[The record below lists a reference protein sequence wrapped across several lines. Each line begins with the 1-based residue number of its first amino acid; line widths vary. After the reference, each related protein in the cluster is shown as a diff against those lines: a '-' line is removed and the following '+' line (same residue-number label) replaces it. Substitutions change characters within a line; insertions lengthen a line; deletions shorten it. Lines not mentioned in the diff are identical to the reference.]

1 MYGKNDAF
9 SANSL
14 NLSLSYWE
22 NDIGYPSGGQAIPY
36 PEAGAFSFLRSKLS
50 RGVRVV

>member
-9 SANSL
+9 SANGL

-22 NDIGYPSGGQAIPY
+22 NDIGYPSGPQAIPY
-36 PEAGAFSFLRSKLS
+36 PEAGAFSFLR
-50 RGVRVV
+50 